1 MSSFVSKNSQG
12 GIAASGFE
20 HLVSGIREHIGRPHA
35 LQHVVVDNKNEGL
48 GG

>member
-1 MSSFVSKNSQG
+1 MSSFVSKNCRAC
-12 GIAASGFE
+12 IAASGFE